1 MNSSPFLL
9 VKQLQADVLRL
20 LSGIDVTTLD
30 TKEQQVVEDLR
41 NNLID
46 VRIEIQNYEL
56 AETREHQLKNAKV
69 AKKHMQT
76 IEKLIM
82 SNPVGVFGPVDV
94 AHLTAY
100 IGQITDRLK

>member
-1 MNSSPFLL
+1 MSNSPFLL
-9 VKQLQADVLRL
+9 VKQLQGDVLRL
-20 LSGIDVTTLD
+20 LSAIDITTLD

-46 VRIEIQNYEL
+46 MRLEIQNYEL
-56 AETREHQLKNAKV
+56 AETREHQLKNAKA
-69 AKKHMQT
+69 AKKQLQT

>member
-9 VKQLQADVLRL
+9 VKQLQGDVLRL
-20 LSGIDVTTLD
+20 LSSIDVTTLD
-30 TKEQQVVEDLR
+30 TKEQQAVEDLR

-46 VRIEIQNYEL
+46 VRIEVQNYEL
-56 AETREHQLKNAKV
+56 AETREHQLKNVKA
-69 AKKHMQT
+69 AKKYLQT

-82 SNPVGVFGPVDV
+82 SNPVGIFGPVDV

-100 IGQITDRLK
+100 IGQITDRLE